1 MSLTVL
7 SGLAA
12 ALAFVSFVISVALSV
27 VAWHH
32 AKAIHKGYSF
42 NQWENALYEQWREQ
56 EPEVDRLAGI
66 EGRLNVLVTT
76 VEDLVNDVYPKADK
90 PGAGPEN

>member
-1 MSLTVL
+1 VSFTVL
-7 SGLAA
+7 AGVAL
-12 ALAFVSFVISVALSV
+12 ALAFVAFVMAVGLCV
-27 VAWHH
+27 VVWHH

-56 EPEVDRLAGI
+56 EPDVDRLAGI
-66 EGRLNVLVTT
+66 EARLNVLVTT

-90 PGAGPEN
+90 PGVLTQE

>member
-7 SGLAA
+7 AGLAA
-12 ALAFVSFVISVALSV
+12 ALGFAAFVMATALSV
-27 VAWHH
+27 VVWHH

-56 EPEVDRLAGI
+56 EPDDRLVTI
-66 EGRLNVLVTT
+66 ERRLNVLVTT
-76 VEDLVNDVYPKADK
+76 VEELVKESQEREATVSR
-90 PGAGPEN
+90 